1 MGEYYT
7 WINIDKR
14 EYLEP
19 FDFDYGGK
27 FHESGHRTNEMM
39 EALYNLLSSD
49 WKNCRIGWIGDECSV
64 PQDIHSDFF
73 DVLQS
78 QNSETEGIYEIRD
91 IALELYKNISCLF
104 KSSEEKVREN
114 IEGELECLKEG
125 YEDIYDEY
133 GVLQKDDP
141 YEGMFQ
147 RDGMTFKYIINYTK
161 KVCYNF
167 EQTKILQL
175 DGSENDFFDP
185 LPILMGYG
193 RMTYNKPGEW
203 LGDII
208 GVANT
213 IDDSIKIL
221 DYIYLDW

>member
-73 DVLQS
+73 DVLNSVAKVLKKYDKTTISVNGYTDSTGTRATNMKLSYNRANTVAKYLQS
-78 QNSETEGIYEIRD
+78 Q
-91 IALELYKNISCLF
+91 
-104 KSSEEKVREN
+104 
-114 IEGELECLKEG
+114 
-125 YEDIYDEY
+125 
-133 GVLQKDDP
+133 GVSA
-141 YEGMFQ
+141 Q
-147 RDGMTFKYIINYTK
+147 RFSIN
-161 KVCYNF
+161 
-167 EQTKILQL
+167 
-175 DGSENDFFDP
+175 
-185 LPILMGYG
+185 GYG
-193 RMTYNKPGEW
+193 PDYPVASNKTASGRAQNRRVE
-203 LGDII
+203 
-208 GVANT
+208 
-213 IDDSIKIL
+213 IKLIPTEAE
-221 DYIYLDW
+221 